1 MKKSDFG
8 VVSVIYAIGLGFL
21 FMTLDLPDAAQ
32 TSPLVLISALLFV
45 NTLYLIKSL
54 ASYRSNHQVEDDVA
68 HAFKEFIPMQ
78 FMGVAAWII
87 GYLALMYVTGY
98 YLSTAIFM
106 VGTMLFLRV
115 KPLYIAISVIVIA
128 AMVAA
133 VFSAFLHVPLPTGMF
148 FG

>member
-32 TSPLVLISALLFV
+32 TYPLVLISALLSV
-45 NTLYLIKSL
+45 NTFYLINSFL
-54 ASYRSNHQVEDDVA
+54 SYRSTQQVENDVE
-68 HAFKEFIPMQ
+68 HAFKDLIPKQ
-78 FMGVAAWII
+78 FLGVFACII
-87 GYLALMYVTGY
+87 GYLALMYVAGY
-98 YLSTAIFM
+98 YLSTAVFM
-106 VGTMLFLRV
+106 ISTMLFLRV
-115 KPLYIAISVIVIA
+115 KPLHILISVIVIA

-133 VFSAFLHVPLPTGMF
+133 VFSTFLHVPLPTGIL